1 MTQTTARIKKA
12 GKHFEVIVDME
23 KALSFRKSGNSA
35 DFLETDFIFTDA
47 KKGMKASDSDLT
59 EAFGTTELNEIAQ
72 RIAREGE
79 ILLTQDFRDEE
90 REKKIKQVVDFLVRN
105 ATNPEGRPYT
115 PERIKAALEEAKV
128 NIKNVPVESQAKEI
142 VDALSRILPIK
153 IQTKKIKA
161 TIPAIHT
168 GKVYGIIS
176 EYKEKENWLPNGDLE
191 TVLEIPAG
199 VLMDF
204 YDKLNSATHGSVLTE
219 EVQ

>member
-23 KALSFRKSGNSA
+23 KALSFRKGGNSP

-59 EAFGTTELNEIAQ
+59 EGFGTTELNEIAQ
-72 RIAREGE
+72 RIVREGE
-79 ILLTQDFRDEE
+79 ILTTQDFRDEE

-105 ATNPEGRPYT
+105 ATDQNGRPYT
-115 PERIKAALEEAKV
+115 PERIKTALEEAKV
-128 NIKNVPVESQAKEI
+128 NIKNVPVENQAKEI

-161 TIPAIHT
+161 TIPAVHT

-176 EYKEKENWLPNGDLE
+176 EYKENENWLPNGDLE

-219 EVQ
+219 EIQ